1 MFKRPETALN
11 GFDLLNNSTD
21 RFIFGNHFFNPVQL
35 TFEPM
40 ELRDLGPLFRPRGFF
55 IFWI

>member
-55 IFWI
+55 IF